1 MGDFALL
8 KGWAVTYLINL
19 RGGGPSTG
27 YVSSGFFGGNYFSAL
42 IINTN
47 KSLSLN
53 EGLAGGRIVLIQVTK
68 LVCAIRQII

>member
-19 RGGGPSTG
+19 RAGGPSTG

-68 LVCAIRQII
+68 MVCAIRQII